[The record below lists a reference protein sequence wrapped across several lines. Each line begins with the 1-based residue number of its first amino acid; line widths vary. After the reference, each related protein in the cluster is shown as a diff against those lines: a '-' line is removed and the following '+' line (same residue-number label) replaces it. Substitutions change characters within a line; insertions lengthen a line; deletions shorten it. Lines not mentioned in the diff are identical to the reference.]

1 MILRR
6 NQQQIAVPRLSV
18 TGAWCI
24 PCGGP
29 DDSWVNHF
37 FFFFGGGG
45 GVIRYI
51 YIYVHT

>member
-37 FFFFGGGG
+37 FFFLGGWSYK
-45 GVIRYI
+45 V